1 MIAFDSGNK
10 EKFIPPTIIKENN
23 IRMLVGQK
31 SYIFELK
38 KLNKES
44 QKEILQLNDGFKAHY
59 KRVKEAQKKKNSK

>member
-1 MIAFDSGNK
+1 
-10 EKFIPPTIIKENN
+10 
-23 IRMLVGQK
+23 MLVGQK